1 MLGRIVQIVAAL
13 ALLLYPFAVY
23 FGLSHWDV
31 RAAALV
37 LLILIAPAAIA
48 RLKKYRASEVRAL
61 AFVPLVTVGLLSL
74 SAALDAAGF
83 ILVVPVFVNL
93 GLLATFAPTLRWG
106 PPMIERFARLQ
117 EPELSDAKVAWC
129 RLWTFIWCGFFVLNG
144 AVAAALAAF
153 APLGWW
159 TLYNGLIAYGLIC
172 LLFAIEFLLRHWRF
186 GRRPDDG
193 LRGPASVERGPR
205 P

>member
-23 FGLSHWDV
+23 VGLSRWDP

-37 LLILIAPAAIA
+37 LLVLIAPAAIA
-48 RLKKYRASEVRAL
+48 RLKRYRASELRAI

-74 SAALDAAGF
+74 SAALDSTGF

-93 GLLATFAPTLRWG
+93 GLLATFGPTLRWG

-117 EPELSDAKVAWC
+117 EPELSGPKMAWC
-129 RLWTFIWCGFFVLNG
+129 RTWTWIWCGFFTLN
-144 AVAAALAAF
+144 ATAAAALALF
-153 APLGWW
+153 APLQWW
-159 TLYNGLIAYGLIC
+159 TLYNGLIAYGLIG
-172 LLFAIEFLLRHWRF
+172 LLFAVEIVLRHLKF
-186 GRRPDDG
+186 GRANDDAFPKSHAAG
-193 LRGPASVERGPR
+193 EPPR
-205 P
+205 

>member
-23 FGLSHWDV
+23 VGLSHFDV

-37 LLILIAPAAIA
+37 LLVLIAPAAVG
-48 RLKKYRASEVRAL
+48 RLKKYRSTEVRAL
-61 AFVPLVTVGLLSL
+61 AFVPLVTVGLLAA

-83 ILVVPVFVNL
+83 ILFVPVFVNL

-117 EPELSDAKVAWC
+117 EPELSDAKVSWC
-129 RLWTFIWCGFFVLNG
+129 RIWTWIWCAFFSLN
-144 AVAAALAAF
+144 AATAAALALF
-153 APLGWW
+153 APLQWW
-159 TLYNGLIAYGLIC
+159 TLYNGLIAYGLIG
-172 LLFAIEFLLRHWRF
+172 LLFATEFMLRHLKF
-186 GRRPDDG
+186 GGARDDSIHAPRCSG
-193 LRGPASVERGPR
+193 EPR